1 VRRVVAGVGVALS
14 FLAASMS
21 AFAQET
27 GATNEH
33 WVGTWA
39 TAAVARPG
47 AAPAQSAAVDEASSE
62 DFGDSQLHLENRTL
76 RQVVDTTIGGERI
89 RVVFSNAFGT
99 DPLEIG
105 AAQIALH
112 EKDSSIVAKSGHP
125 LTFARRRSGTIPA
138 GSVLIS
144 DPVNLVVPDFAR
156 LAIDLYLPA
165 EAAASTSPVTMHPDA
180 LQRSYVSLPGDHTG
194 APDLPVRTT
203 TQAWSFLAR
212 VEVTAPAPVGAVV
225 AFGDSITDGTRWP
238 HDLAKRLAAR
248 GLKLAVLN
256 QGISGNQLLA
266 DGAGPSALARF
277 DRDVLVQSGATHVIV
292 LESINDI
299 GIGFDDPWPG
309 VDDLILGHRQLI
321 ERAHGRGLKIY
332 GATLTPF
339 EGSLYWTPEGEA
351 KRRALN
357 EWIRTSKAYD
367 GVIDFDA
374 AVRDPNAPTKL
385 QSHYDPGDH
394 LHLNDAGYRAMAN
407 AINLGL
413 FE

>member
-1 VRRVVAGVGVALS
+1 MRRLVAGVGVAWC

-21 AFAQET
+21 PFGQGT
-27 GATNEH
+27 VATNEH

-39 TAAVARPG
+39 TAVIARPG
-47 AAPAQSAAVDEASSE
+47 PAPAQSAAVDETPSE
-62 DFGDSQLHLENRTL
+62 EIGNSLPHFDNRTL
-76 RQVVDTTIGGERI
+76 RQVVETTIGGNRI

-105 AAQIALH
+105 AAQIALQ
-112 EKDSSIVAKSGHP
+112 ENNSSIVAKSGRP
-125 LTFARRRSGTIPA
+125 LTFARRPSATILP

-156 LAIDLYLPA
+156 LAIDLFLPA
-165 EAAASTSPVTMHPDA
+165 EVTSTSPITMHPDA
-180 LQRSYVSLPGDHTG
+180 LQTSYLSLPGDHTG
-194 APDLPVRTT
+194 AWDLPVMTA
-203 TQAWSFLAR
+203 TQAWFFLAS
-212 VEVTAPAPVGAVV
+212 VEVAGSAPAGAVV

-238 HDLAKRLAAR
+238 HDLAQRLAAR
-248 GLKLAVLN
+248 GLRLGVLN

-299 GIGFDDPWPG
+299 GIGFDDPWPA

-321 ERAHGRGLKIY
+321 ERAHGRGLRIY

-339 EGSLYWTPEGEA
+339 EGSSYWTPEGEA
-351 KRRALN
+351 KRQALN

-385 QSHYDPGDH
+385 HSQYDPGDH
-394 LHLNDAGYRAMAN
+394 LHMNDAGYRAMAN
-407 AINLGL
+407 AIDLDL